1 MPCKPI
7 RNLKSAIRNP
17 QSSMWSTLLFAAAL
31 LALSGT
37 LIVRHV
43 LVWRRAD
50 HGGLSDADFRFYKS
64 QFRRRMQ
71 TSALLGIVGLLA
83 LADLWIASVTGR
95 AVLWGVVLL
104 LVLWAVILAAS
115 DWLASRLHFDKQLS
129 AHAVEHA
136 LLKREI
142 DKYRREKDRSG
153 ES

>member
-1 MPCKPI
+1 M
-7 RNLKSAIRNP
+7 
-17 QSSMWSTLLFAAAL
+17 

-37 LIVRHV
+37 LLVRHV

-64 QFRRRMQ
+64 QFRRPARP
-71 TSALLGIVGLLA
+71 
-83 LADLWIASVTGR
+83 GR
-95 AVLWGVVLL
+95 LVDRERDGPRGAVAVVLL
-104 LVLWAVILAAS
+104 LVLWTLILAAS

-136 LLKREI
+136 LLQREI

-153 ES
+153 DS